1 MSELSQLN
9 TAVLFTNWT
18 QEDFTCKWG
27 GNPFLFK
34 ARTSEWISVGTYEHN
49 LGLAKHFAKHLTDRE
64 LNNQNVPTDHFTREE
79 YEKNCFIDL
88 EHTADVPVLEVEI
101 HADTGLVKAVKKT
114 GVKNP
119 KTGDVKKVKEVVI
132 EEVKVEEVVPE
143 PLKTVVEKPAKA
155 KKEVKGESF
164 ED

>member
-18 QEDFTCKWG
+18 QEDFICKWG
-27 GNPFLFK
+27 GNPFTFK
-34 ARTSEWISVGTYEHN
+34 ARTSEWISVGTHDHN

-64 LNNQNVPTDHFTREE
+64 LNKQNVPTDNFSREE
-79 YEKNCFIDL
+79 FEKNCFIDL
-88 EHTADVPVLEVEI
+88 ENTNDVPVLEVEI
-101 HADTGLVKAVKKT
+101 HTDTGLVKAVKKT

-119 KTGDVKKVKEVVI
+119 KTGEVKKVKEVVI

-143 PLKTVVEKPAKA
+143 PLGKVEEAPKKV
-155 KKEVKGESF
+155 KKEKVDESF
-164 ED
+164 EE